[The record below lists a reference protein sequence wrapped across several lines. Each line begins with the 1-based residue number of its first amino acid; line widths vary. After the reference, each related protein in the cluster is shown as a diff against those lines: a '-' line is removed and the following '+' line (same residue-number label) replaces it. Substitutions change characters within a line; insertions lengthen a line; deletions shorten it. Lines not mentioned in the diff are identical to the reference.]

1 MKSIINT
8 VYSTFSDTLLNFNC
22 TKVIFT
28 VALISSVFISVA
40 CSKNSEQKESVGF
53 EATKTQQQLDSIAK
67 TKAMRKARREQAL
80 SSVNLGYVDQSKIV
94 SNGKDF
100 GVKVLAARLTA
111 KGYML
116 DFRFHISDVE
126 KAKEIMQRKIKAK
139 LIVEKDKAKLAVPV
153 SYKLGS
159 LRQSGNNLV
168 SNKNYFMFFANP
180 GGHVKP
186 GDLVTFELGGFKA
199 EHITVN

>member
-1 MKSIINT
+1 MKLKINT
-8 VYSTFSDTLLNFNC
+8 TNITFPGILSNSAKEL
-22 TKVIFT
+22 IT
-28 VALISSVFISVA
+28 VALISSTLLSVA
-40 CSKNSEQKESVGF
+40 CSKNNEPKIKASTETVNTQK
-53 EATKTQQQLDSIAK
+53 QLDSMVKI
-67 TKAMRKARREQAL
+67 KATRQARREQAL

-94 SNGKDF
+94 SNGKEF

-116 DFRFHISDVE
+116 DFRFHISDIE
-126 KAKEIMQRKIKAK
+126 KAKEIMQRKVKAK
-139 LIVEKDKAKLAVPV
+139 LTVEKNKAQLAVPV

-159 LRQSGNNLV
+159 LRQSGNNLI

-180 GGHVKP
+180 GGHVKA